1 MPNGRLDLMHGREVG
16 PVGVVSCSREEGV
29 VMKEDVVMYTTS
41 EFRSPLVE
49 SFAAKLE
56 ADLRKLEYDRQRAE
70 GEVVVVMSGERRE
83 AGGEEGVEGDAE
95 AVLCGEDGRCCD
107 VKNMLLST
115 ATTDTTPLDFEVEE
129 GRMVVEGE
137 VWEPAELEE
146 AFECY
151 NMAAFYSYGT
161 SFPVGCN
168 DLFNCTYISLRI
180 HVQIISRLRF
190 YYNLSIF
197 QITFHC

>member
-1 MPNGRLDLMHGREVG
+1 MHGREVG
-16 PVGVVSCSREEGV
+16 SVGVVSCSREEGV
-29 VMKEDVVMYTTS
+29 VIKEDVVMYTTS

-70 GEVVVVMSGERRE
+70 GEVVVMMSGERRRE

-95 AVLCGEDGRCCD
+95 AVLCGKDGRFCD

-129 GRMVVEGE
+129 GRMGVEGE
-137 VWEPAELEE
+137 VWEPSELEE

-168 DLFNCTYISLRI
+168 GYLNTV
-180 HVQIISRLRF
+180 H
-190 YYNLSIF
+190 
-197 QITFHC
+197 

>member
-29 VMKEDVVMYTTS
+29 VIKEDVVMYTTS

-70 GEVVVVMSGERRE
+70 GEVVVVVSGERRE
-83 AGGEEGVEGDAE
+83 GGDEGVEGDTE
-95 AVLCGEDGRCCD
+95 AVLCAGEDGRCCD

-115 ATTDTTPLDFEVEE
+115 ATTDTPLDFEVEE

-168 DLFNCTYISLRI
+168 GLFNCIPYR
-180 HVQIISRLRF
+180 H
-190 YYNLSIF
+190 
-197 QITFHC
+197 TFH